1 MIDFLKIENL
11 IHSCNEVF
19 ITAHKNIDL
28 DALGSILGIYYVA
41 NNLGKN
47 AQIIIDDEEINNEVK
62 RAIDTIEKVDNIVPK
77 RYDDIRSNIS
87 DKSLLIVTDTNKK
100 TRIQNEKLLNIK
112 NKIVIDHH
120 IETDDVINDLS
131 YKYIDVTSSSATE
144 IVLDLVNE
152 LNIYIPSEM
161 ATIMLA
167 GIYIDTN
174 GFLLKTTEKT
184 HVYTSMLYK
193 FGADNKEAQ
202 YLLKQNFNEF
212 KRRQKLTLATEIYDV
227 FAITTS
233 DNKYSST
240 ELAKACDVLLTFNNI
255 EASFVIAKLEE
266 NIVGISA
273 RSLGNIDVENVMH
286 HFNGGGHKTD
296 AATQING
303 SSVEN
308 VKKELLEFLG
318 GLK

>member
-1 MIDFLKIENL
+1 MIDFLKIEAL
-11 IHSCNEVF
+11 IKSSDEVF

-41 NNLGKN
+41 NSLGKN
-47 AQIIIDDEEINNEVK
+47 AYIVIDDEEVTNEVK
-62 RAIDTIEKVDNIVPK
+62 RALATIKKVVVPIKCSDIEKF
-77 RYDDIRSNIS
+77 SN
-87 DKSLLIVTDTNKK
+87 KSLLVVTDTCENK
-100 TRIQNEKLLNIK
+100 RVQNEKLLDIK

-120 IETDDVINDLS
+120 IETSDGIDS
-131 YKYIDVTSSSATE
+131 CAYKYVDISSSSATE

-152 LNIYIPSEM
+152 LNIYIPAEM

-184 HVYTSMLYK
+184 HIYTSMLYK

-212 KRRQKLTLATEIYDV
+212 KRRQKLTLATEFYNE
-227 FAITTS
+227 FAVTSS

-255 EASFVIAKLEE
+255 EAAFVIAKIDED
-266 NIVGISA
+266 IVGISA
-273 RSLGNIDVENVMH
+273 RSLGNIDVEDIMS
-286 HFNGGGHKTD
+286 HFNGGGHKTA
-296 AATQING
+296 AATRVAG
-303 SSVEN
+303 KTVEE
-308 VKKELLEFLG
+308 VKNELLEFLG
-318 GLK
+318 GVR

>member
-1 MIDFLKIENL
+1 MIDFLKIEAL
-11 IHSCNEVF
+11 IKSSDEVY

-28 DALGSILGIYYVA
+28 DALGSILGIYYVT
-41 NNLGKN
+41 NSLGKN
-47 AQIIIDDEEINNEVK
+47 AYIVIDDEEVTNEVK
-62 RAIDTIEKVDNIVPK
+62 RALATIKKVVVPIKCSDIEKF
-77 RYDDIRSNIS
+77 SS
-87 DKSLLIVTDTNKK
+87 KSLLVVTDTCENK
-100 TRIQNEKLLNIK
+100 RVQNEKLLDIK

-120 IETDDVINDLS
+120 IETSDGIDDCA
-131 YKYIDVTSSSATE
+131 YKYVDIFSSSATE

-152 LNIYIPSEM
+152 LNIYIPAEM

-212 KRRQKLTLATEIYDV
+212 KRRQKLTLATEFYNE
-227 FAITTS
+227 FAVTSS

-240 ELAKACDVLLTFNNI
+240 ELAKACDVLLTFDNI
-255 EASFVIAKLEE
+255 EAAFVIARIDEDV
-266 NIVGISA
+266 VGISA
-273 RSLGNIDVENVMH
+273 RSLGNIDVEDIMSN
-286 HFNGGGHKTD
+286 FNGGGHKTA
-296 AATQING
+296 AATRVSG
-303 SSVEN
+303 KTVEE
-308 VKKELLEFLG
+308 VKNELLEFLG
-318 GLK
+318 GVR

>member
-1 MIDFLKIENL
+1 MIDFLKIEAL
-11 IHSCNEVF
+11 IHSCDEVF

-28 DALGSILGIYYVA
+28 DALGSILGIYYVS
-41 NNLGKN
+41 NSFGKN
-47 AQIIIDDEEINNEVK
+47 AHIIIDDEEVNKEVK
-62 RAIDTIEKVDNIVPK
+62 RALTTIKKVDDITSE
-77 RYDDIRSNIS
+77 RYDEVKDIIT
-87 DKSLLIVTDTNKK
+87 DKSLLVITDTNKG

-120 IETDDVINDLS
+120 IETNDMINDLS
-131 YKYIDVTSSSATE
+131 YKYIDITSSSATE

-152 LNIYIPSEM
+152 LNIYIPAEM

-212 KRRQKLTLATEIYDV
+212 KRRQKLTLATEIHDEI
-227 FAITTS
+227 AITMS
-233 DNKYSST
+233 ESAYSST

-255 EASFVIAKLEE
+255 EASFVVAKIDD
-266 NIVGISA
+266 NVVGISA
-273 RSLGNIDVENVMH
+273 RSLGNIDVESIMH
-286 HFNGGGHKTD
+286 HFNGGGRKTD
-296 AATQING
+296 AAAQVKDKT
-303 SSVEN
+303 VEE
-308 VKKELLEFLG
+308 VKDELLEFIG
-318 GLK
+318 R